1 LPVDTQNTSIM
12 ANISTTYMGLKLA
25 SPVIVASSGLTNKLD
40 NIKTFERL
48 GAGAVVL
55 KSLFEEQIR
64 QVISNHI
71 SSDHSNLIYPEAFD
85 YISNYSRDEQV
96 SKYLDLIY
104 EAGKQS
110 SIPVIASVNCVSSLE
125 WTTYARQ
132 FEDAGAHAIELNIF
146 VLPSDPSVSGDQNEQ
161 VYFDII
167 SQVLAQVKIPV
178 SVKIS
183 YYFSSLAK
191 TARELSW
198 TGIKGLVMFNRFYSP
213 DIDIDNMKVIS
224 SNIFSSPEEIT
235 TSLRWVAMLSDRLHC
250 DVCAST
256 GVHDGNGLIKQL
268 LAGAKAVQV
277 ASTLYKNGYERIA
290 SMNNELKNWMIA
302 NNYRNTSDFIGI
314 LSQKKDFNPAA
325 LERVQFMKY
334 FAGIE

>member
-1 LPVDTQNTSIM
+1 M
-12 ANISTTYMGLKLA
+12 ANISTTYMGLKLT
-25 SPVIVASSGLTNKLD
+25 SPVIVASSGLTNKLE

-71 SSDHSNLIYPEAFD
+71 ISDRSNLIYPEAFD
-85 YISNYSRDEQV
+85 YISNYSRDQQV
-96 SKYLDLIY
+96 SRYLELIND
-104 EAGKQS
+104 AGKQCN
-110 SIPVIASVNCVSSLE
+110 IPIIASVNCISSIE
-125 WTTYARQ
+125 WTTYAKQ

-146 VLPSDPSVSGDQNEQ
+146 VLPSDPSISGEQNEQ
-161 VYFDII
+161 IYFDII
-167 SQVLAQVKIPV
+167 SQVISQVKIPV

-224 SNIFSSPEEIT
+224 SNIFSTPEEIT

-290 SMNNELKNWMIA
+290 TMNNELKNWMIA
-302 NNYRNTSDFIGI
+302 NRYRNTDDFIGL